1 MMHYPAV
8 NDNAD
13 LEFLYT
19 PRCKVIKS
27 HSKWVMFL
35 LRVYNAIKPVTSF
48 CQVFK
53 VEICKANTTVTWQ
66 VDIICHKAGS
76 FTFSLFLCPNTAF
89 YGGIRAKC
97 LRSLQNFFYIFQ
109 GVLVYFSRCTRS
121 ELLCRCHSFRLK
133 SQDFSGLCSRRYIR
147 AFPTIC
153 HLCHRWFH
161 GCKLPAPL
169 FAKRHKTAYSYWIFP
184 WLSRRTA
191 PFVRAG
197 RTSHSKNK
205 IFFFRLLYIVVS
217 RFFWKFLF
225 ICFSAKLGLSVA
237 VNGKQ
242 SRTDCT
248 AKFRLIGY
256 ENLCVQP
263 LLQHFFQKHVFG
275 QMK

>member
-1 MMHYPAV
+1 MPEYC
-8 NDNAD
+8 
-13 LEFLYT
+13 FLRRYSS
-19 PRCKVIKS
+19 KVSAFFAK
-27 HSKWVMFL
+27 FL
-35 LRVYNAIKPVTSF
+35 L
-48 CQVFK
+48 
-53 VEICKANTTVTWQ
+53 
-66 VDIICHKAGS
+66 
-76 FTFSLFLCPNTAF
+76 
-89 YGGIRAKC
+89 
-97 LRSLQNFFYIFQ
+97 
-109 GVLVYFSRCTRS
+109 YFSRCTRS

-133 SQDFSGLCSRRYIR
+133 SQDFLGLCSRRYIR

-153 HLCHRWFH
+153 RLCHRWFH

-263 LLQHFFQKHVFG
+263 LLQHFFQKRVFG